1 MTGETLGCKAL
12 PVETISSPGQF
23 PRWKQM
29 LGQKPKGVVIYVCCQ
44 DCVAKVK
51 SEPAGYLY
59 KVIAQ
64 RNGWQKQ
71 SSN

>member
-1 MTGETLGCKAL
+1 
-12 PVETISSPGQF
+12 
-23 PRWKQM
+23 M